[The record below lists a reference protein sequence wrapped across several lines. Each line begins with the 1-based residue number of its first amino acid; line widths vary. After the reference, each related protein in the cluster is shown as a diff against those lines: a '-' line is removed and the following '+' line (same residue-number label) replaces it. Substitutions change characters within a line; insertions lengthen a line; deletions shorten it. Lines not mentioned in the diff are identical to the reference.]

1 MIPSSSSVSSWP
13 SSISSSSTSSS
24 IDQGG
29 DPDPKEVEQPNAR
42 ARLGEDRRPSASLS
56 DQPYEVHPLHAQ
68 EISHG
73 NIRRGNP
80 STQGNQRHLE
90 EEKNTMK

>member
-13 SSISSSSTSSS
+13 SSISSSS

-56 DQPYEVHPLHAQ
+56 DQPYEVHPLYAQ

-80 STQGNQRHLE
+80 STQGKQRHLE
-90 EEKNTMK
+90 EEKNKTK